1 MYNPDKWGYSQ
12 FEFYEVKPEI
22 EEIGI
27 LHYMRF
33 YTFHSRC
40 GIEIEINYL

>member
-22 EEIGI
+22 EEIEDI
-27 LHYMRF
+27 TLYEVLHF
-33 YTFHSRC
+33 TV
-40 GIEIEINYL
+40 GAELK